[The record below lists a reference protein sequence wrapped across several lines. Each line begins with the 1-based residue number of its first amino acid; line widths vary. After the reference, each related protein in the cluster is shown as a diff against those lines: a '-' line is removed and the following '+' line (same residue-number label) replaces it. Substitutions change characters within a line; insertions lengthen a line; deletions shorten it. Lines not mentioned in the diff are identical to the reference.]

1 MKIDRFDHMVF
12 TVRDIE
18 RTCEF
23 YTRVLG
29 MEVITFGG
37 GRRALRFGDQKIN
50 LHLAGA
56 EFEPKADPPVPGSE
70 DVCLIT
76 KTDLD
81 EALAHVESCGVEI
94 IEGPGEREER
104 RGGADPLF
112 LFSRPG
118 REFDRDIDRREPIKK
133 QRQNKWIPAYATK
146 TGWEGR
152 DLDCP
157 YEVSNYPTIPHQ
169 RRRNSLPC
177 LAAFPD

>member
-1 MKIDRFDHMVF
+1 MKINRFDHMVF

-37 GRRALRFGDQKIN
+37 DRRALGFGDQKIN

-81 EALAHVESCGVEI
+81 EVLAHVKSCGVEI
-94 IEGPGEREER
+94 IEGPCEKS
-104 RGGADPLF
+104 GAVGPIRSFYFRDPDGNL
-112 LFSRPG
+112 
-118 REFDRDIDRREPIKK
+118 I
-133 QRQNKWIPAYATK
+133 
-146 TGWEGR
+146 
-152 DLDCP
+152 
-157 YEVSNYPTIPHQ
+157 EVSNYPEET
-169 RRRNSLPC
+169 
-177 LAAFPD
+177 D

>member
-1 MKIDRFDHMVF
+1 MIGETRFQIDRFDHIVF

-37 GRRALRFGDQKIN
+37 DRRALWFGDQKIN

-81 EALAHVESCGVEI
+81 EAMAHVKNCGVEI
-94 IEGPGEREER
+94 IEGPCEKS
-104 RGGADPLF
+104 GAVGPIRSFYFRDPDGNL
-112 LFSRPG
+112 
-118 REFDRDIDRREPIKK
+118 I
-133 QRQNKWIPAYATK
+133 
-146 TGWEGR
+146 
-152 DLDCP
+152 
-157 YEVSNYPTIPHQ
+157 EVSNYPEET
-169 RRRNSLPC
+169 
-177 LAAFPD
+177 D

>member
-1 MKIDRFDHMVF
+1 MRIDRFDHMVF

-18 RTCEF
+18 RTCVF
-23 YTRVLG
+23 YSKVLG

-37 GRRALRFGDQKIN
+37 GRRALRFGEQKIN

-94 IEGPGEREER
+94 IEGPCEKS
-104 RGGADPLF
+104 GAVGPIRSFYFRDPDGNLI
-112 LFSRPG
+112 
-118 REFDRDIDRREPIKK
+118 EI
-133 QRQNKWIPAYATK
+133 
-146 TGWEGR
+146 
-152 DLDCP
+152 
-157 YEVSNYPTIPHQ
+157 SNYPEETK
-169 RRRNSLPC
+169 
-177 LAAFPD
+177 

>member
-1 MKIDRFDHMVF
+1 MRIDRFDHIVF

-94 IEGPGEREER
+94 IEGPCEKSGAVGPIRSFYFRDQDGNLIEISNNPEE
-104 RGGADPLF
+104 
-112 LFSRPG
+112 
-118 REFDRDIDRREPIKK
+118 
-133 QRQNKWIPAYATK
+133 TK
-146 TGWEGR
+146 
-152 DLDCP
+152 
-157 YEVSNYPTIPHQ
+157 
-169 RRRNSLPC
+169 
-177 LAAFPD
+177 

>member
-1 MKIDRFDHMVF
+1 MRNLVINLFVQEYPLKIDRFDHMVF

-37 GRRALRFGDQKIN
+37 GRRALRFGEQKIN

-94 IEGPGEREER
+94 IEGPNEKS
-104 RGGADPLF
+104 GAVGPIRSFYFRDPDGNLI
-112 LFSRPG
+112 
-118 REFDRDIDRREPIKK
+118 EI
-133 QRQNKWIPAYATK
+133 
-146 TGWEGR
+146 
-152 DLDCP
+152 
-157 YEVSNYPTIPHQ
+157 SNYPEETK
-169 RRRNSLPC
+169 
-177 LAAFPD
+177 

>member
-1 MKIDRFDHMVF
+1 MRNLAINLFVQEYPLKIDRFDHMVF

-37 GRRALRFGDQKIN
+37 GRRALRFGEQKIN

-81 EALAHVESCGVEI
+81 KALAHVESCGVEI
-94 IEGPGEREER
+94 IEGPSEKS
-104 RGGADPLF
+104 GAVGPIRSFYFRDPDGNLI
-112 LFSRPG
+112 
-118 REFDRDIDRREPIKK
+118 EI
-133 QRQNKWIPAYATK
+133 
-146 TGWEGR
+146 
-152 DLDCP
+152 
-157 YEVSNYPTIPHQ
+157 SNYPEETK
-169 RRRNSLPC
+169 
-177 LAAFPD
+177 

>member
-1 MKIDRFDHMVF
+1 MVF

-18 RTCEF
+18 RTCVF
-23 YTRVLG
+23 YSKVLG

-37 GRRALRFGDQKIN
+37 GRRALRFGEQKIN

-94 IEGPGEREER
+94 IEGPSEKS
-104 RGGADPLF
+104 GAVGPIRSFYFRDPDGNLI
-112 LFSRPG
+112 
-118 REFDRDIDRREPIKK
+118 EI
-133 QRQNKWIPAYATK
+133 
-146 TGWEGR
+146 
-152 DLDCP
+152 
-157 YEVSNYPTIPHQ
+157 SNYPEETK
-169 RRRNSLPC
+169 
-177 LAAFPD
+177 